1 MFAMSSNDFI
11 MTMAL
16 VLLVIGII
24 VLGIGVFTLVKKVL
38 GKELNTIA
46 DQTVK
51 IAQKGITDEISGL
64 VGNARAL
71 IEVLNE
77 MVKTATGIGIFLVI
91 LGALLMAGAYLLVKS
106 IG

>member
-1 MFAMSSNDFI
+1 MFSMSVSDFL

-16 VLLVIGII
+16 VLLVSGVVI
-24 VLGIGVFTLVKKVL
+24 LGIGVYTLIKKVL

-46 DQTVK
+46 DQTAK
-51 IAQKGITDEISGL
+51 IAQKGVTDEISGL

-77 MVKTATGIGIFLVI
+77 MVKTTTGIGVFLVI
-91 LGALLMAGAYLLVKS
+91 LGAVLLVGAYFLVTH

>member
-1 MFAMSSNDFI
+1 

-16 VLLVIGII
+16 VLLVIGVI
-24 VLGIGVFTLVKKVL
+24 VLGIGVYTLVKKVL

-77 MVKTATGIGIFLVI
+77 MVKTTTGIGIFLVI
-91 LGALLMAGAYLLVKS
+91 LGGLLMAGAYLLVKS
-106 IG
+106 LG

>member
-16 VLLVIGII
+16 VLLAIGVI
-24 VLGIGVFTLVKKVL
+24 VLGIGIYTLIKKVL

-77 MVKTATGIGIFLVI
+77 MVKTTTGIGIFLVI
-91 LGALLMAGAYLLVKS
+91 LGALFMAGAYLLVRS
-106 IG
+106 IS

>member
-1 MFAMSSNDFI
+1 

-16 VLLVIGII
+16 VLLAIGVI
-24 VLGIGVFTLVKKVL
+24 VLGIGVYTLIKKVF

-77 MVKTATGIGIFLVI
+77 MVKTTTGIGIFLVI
-91 LGALLMAGAYLLVKS
+91 LGGLLMAGAYLLVKS
-106 IG
+106 LG

>member
-1 MFAMSSNDFI
+1 MVSMGVSDFV

-16 VLLVIGII
+16 VLLVIGVI
-24 VLGIGVFTLVKKVL
+24 VLGFGIFTLVKKVL
-38 GKELNTIA
+38 GKELNLIA
-46 DQTVK
+46 EQTAK
-51 IAQKGITDEISGL
+51 IAQKGVTEEISGL

-77 MVKTATGIGIFLVI
+77 MVKTTTGISIFLI
-91 LGALLMAGAYLLVKS
+91 LFGTLLMAGAYLLVKS

>member
-1 MFAMSSNDFI
+1 MFAMSSTDFI
-11 MTMAL
+11 MTMAI
-16 VLLVIGII
+16 VLLVIGVV
-24 VLGIGVFTLVKKVL
+24 VLGIGVYTLIKKVL

-91 LGALLMAGAYLLVKS
+91 LGALLMAGAYLLVKGLS
-106 IG
+106 

>member
-1 MFAMSSNDFI
+1 
-11 MTMAL
+11 MAL

-91 LGALLMAGAYLLVKS
+91 LGGLLMAGAYLLVKS

>member
-16 VLLVIGII
+16 VLLVIGVI
-24 VLGIGVFTLVKKVL
+24 VLGIGVYTLVKKVL

-77 MVKTATGIGIFLVI
+77 MVKTTTGIGIFLVI
-91 LGALLMAGAYLLVKS
+91 LGGLLMAGAYLLVKS
-106 IG
+106 LG

>member
-1 MFAMSSNDFI
+1 MFAMSSSDFI
-11 MTMAL
+11 MTMAI
-16 VLLVIGII
+16 VLLVIGVV
-24 VLGIGVFTLVKKVL
+24 VLGIGVYTLVKKVL

-51 IAQKGITDEISGL
+51 IAQKGLADEISGL

-91 LGALLMAGAYLLVKS
+91 LGALLMAGAYLLVR
-106 IG
+106 GLG

>member
-1 MFAMSSNDFI
+1 MFAMSSSDFI
-11 MTMAL
+11 MTMAI
-16 VLLVIGII
+16 VLLVIGVV
-24 VLGIGVFTLVKKVL
+24 VLGIGVYTLTNKVL
-38 GKELNTIA
+38 GKEMNTIA
-46 DQTVK
+46 NQTVK

-106 IG
+106 LG

>member
-1 MFAMSSNDFI
+1 LD
-11 MTMAL
+11 
-16 VLLVIGII
+16 
-24 VLGIGVFTLVKKVL
+24 
-38 GKELNTIA
+38 TIA

-91 LGALLMAGAYLLVKS
+91 LGVLLMAGAYLLVKNL
-106 IG
+106 GY

>member
-11 MTMAL
+11 MTMAI
-16 VLLVIGII
+16 VLLVMGVI
-24 VLGIGVFTLVKKVL
+24 VLGIGVYTLIKKVL
-38 GKELNTIA
+38 GKEINTIA

-106 IG
+106 LG

>member
-11 MTMAL
+11 MTMAI
-16 VLLVIGII
+16 VLLVIGVV
-24 VLGIGVFTLVKKVL
+24 VLGIGVYTLVKKVL

-51 IAQKGITDEISGL
+51 IAQKGLADEISGL

-91 LGALLMAGAYLLVKS
+91 LGALLLAGAYLLVR
-106 IG
+106 GLG

>member
-1 MFAMSSNDFI
+1 

-16 VLLVIGII
+16 VLLAIGVI
-24 VLGIGVFTLVKKVL
+24 VLGIGVYTLVKKVL

-77 MVKTATGIGIFLVI
+77 MVKTTTGIGIFLVI
-91 LGALLMAGAYLLVKS
+91 LGGLLMAGAYLLVKS
-106 IG
+106 LG

>member
-1 MFAMSSNDFI
+1 MSSNDFI

-16 VLLVIGII
+16 VLLAIGVI
-24 VLGIGVFTLVKKVL
+24 VLGIGVYTLVKKVL

-77 MVKTATGIGIFLVI
+77 MVKTTTGIGIFLVI
-91 LGALLMAGAYLLVKS
+91 LGGLLMAGAYLLVKS
-106 IG
+106 LG

>member
-1 MFAMSSNDFI
+1 MFSMSVSDFL

-16 VLLVIGII
+16 VLLVVGVVI
-24 VLGIGVFTLVKKVL
+24 LGTGVYTLIQKVL

-46 DQTVK
+46 DQTAK
-51 IAQKGITDEISGL
+51 IAQKGVTDEISGL

-77 MVKTATGIGIFLVI
+77 MVKTTTGIGVFLVI
-91 LGALLMAGAYLLVKS
+91 LGAVLLVGAYFLVTH

>member
-1 MFAMSSNDFI
+1 MFAMSSTDFI
-11 MTMAL
+11 MTMAI
-16 VLLVIGII
+16 VLLVIGVV
-24 VLGIGVFTLVKKVL
+24 VLGIGVYTLIKKVL
-38 GKELNTIA
+38 SKELNTIA

-91 LGALLMAGAYLLVKS
+91 LGALLMAGAYLLVK
-106 IG
+106 GLG

>member
-11 MTMAL
+11 MTMAI
-16 VLLVIGII
+16 VLLVIGVV
-24 VLGIGVFTLVKKVL
+24 VLGIGVYTLVKKVL

-51 IAQKGITDEISGL
+51 IAQKGLADEISGL

-91 LGALLMAGAYLLVKS
+91 LGALLMAGAYLLVR
-106 IG
+106 GLG